1 MANEIQT
8 IIATIIGGNRSCS
21 AGNAGEPWDARGG
34 APVRARGLWADFLS
48 SLLALIAQDAATRY
62 LQGEK

>member
-8 IIATIIGGNRSCS
+8 IIATIIGGIVVVVLVMQESP
-21 AGNAGEPWDARGG
+21 GMLGG
-34 APVRARGLWADFLS
+34 APVRTRGLWADFLS

-62 LQGEK
+62 LQGKK

>member
-21 AGNAGEPWDARGG
+21 AGNAGEPWDAPVAR
-34 APVRARGLWADFLS
+34 PVRTRGLWADFLS
-48 SLLALIAQDAATRY
+48 SVLVLIAY
-62 LQGEK
+62 